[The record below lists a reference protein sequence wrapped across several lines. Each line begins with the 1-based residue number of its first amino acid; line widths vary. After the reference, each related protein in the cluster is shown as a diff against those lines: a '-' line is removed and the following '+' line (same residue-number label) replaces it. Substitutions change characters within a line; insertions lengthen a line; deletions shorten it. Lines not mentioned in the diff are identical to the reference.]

1 METKFDMSIWFDGY
15 NNVVSRG
22 ENSTDYDNPYM
33 PDLEHERLAYLAYKT
48 GAVAGE
54 LLLKKS
60 ESGLSPLEIDHLRED
75 VCFLEE
81 ENEKRR
87 CSLLDLEE
95 ENEALRQECAKL
107 RDSLEEVKALAKE

>member
-54 LLLKKS
+54 LTLKKS
-60 ESGLSPLEIDHLRED
+60 ETLKICHLGEE
-75 VCFLEE
+75 VCFLG
-81 ENEKRR
+81 
-87 CSLLDLEE
+87 E

-107 RDSLEEVKALAKE
+107 RDSLEEVKALAKEQQ